1 MSANTAQFKTHK
13 FLNLETVRKSGVTVA
28 TPVWFVER
36 DGKFYVRTVSDAGK
50 VKRIRNNAQ
59 VLVAPC
65 TRMGEVTGE
74 WVSGQA
80 SIDETPEGIALV
92 ETLLRRKVG
101 IAFAVFRRVDKIR
114 DRRRGGRRVCVR
126 VSFPH

>member
-1 MSANTAQFKTHK
+1 MSMQQFDNEE
-13 FLNLETVRKSGVTVA
+13 FLSLETFRKTGVGVKS
-28 TPVWFVER
+28 PIWFADH
-36 DGKFYVRTVSDAGK
+36 DGEFLIWTDGNSGK

-59 VLVAPC
+59 VMVAPC

-126 VSFPH
+126 VSFPQ